1 MKKVANY
8 FCVAVIALLMVCCKT
23 TKYVPDGDQL
33 YTGAEIEFQSD
44 EKKSYLRRLRG
55 NLEKDIKP
63 RPNKKILG
71 IPLKLGIYNFL
82 GTPKKQKGARY
93 KLRRKLGEAPVL
105 YSKVNPSFSEE
116 VLKSDLYNRGFFDP
130 KITHKVILNEKKKK
144 VKVIYT
150 INPGRSY
157 RINSYNMIVSDTAMN
172 KIIAGSADKTLIK
185 KGRRYNLD
193 RLKGERARI
202 DKELKNN
209 GYYHFNPD
217 YFSFEA
223 DTNGSDATVNVK
235 LKLKPSIPDKSMLR
249 YKMKE
254 VYVFIDSISSRRN
267 EIDLSDTVHLEGVTL
282 SVGKDLR
289 ASAVVRYVYLKK
301 GDYYSRENQQLSV
314 NRLMGMD
321 LFKYVDAQIEET
333 DSARLYAFLYLSPLK
348 KKSLSAE
355 LDLVTKS
362 NNFAGPGVILS
373 YLNRNLFKGAEHLT
387 INLHGSVE
395 TQFNGEFKGLY
406 TYEIG
411 PSVKLTVPHFILPF
425 RVKASSYFTPQT
437 IFTADYNF
445 TRRVNYFDLTSLR
458 FGFGYSWK
466 ENLAITHELMPLNI
480 NFFRIRNVSDYF
492 MSFLESNEGLRRK
505 YEDQLIAGITY
516 SYTYNEQV
524 YPDRKNQFYINATV
538 DIAGNTLA
546 LMSDAIG
553 EERNANNTQTFLGI
567 AYSQY
572 GKFGVDI
579 RNYLKLTRKTQFA
592 AHMVVGVGIPYGNS
606 EALPFIKSY
615 FSGGA
620 SSIRAFPVNS
630 LGPGTY
636 RLPDSLQNA
645 FFFQQGGD
653 IKLEWSA
660 EYRFPIISVIKGALF
675 ADIGNTWL
683 YPTNHTI
690 PNAQFNL
697 ANVPKELAAGIGF
710 GIRADL
716 SFFIIRL
723 DLATPV
729 RKPWL
734 PEGERWV
741 LDDIYIGKKDWRRD
755 NLMLNIA
762 IGYPF

>member
-1 MKKVANY
+1 MKAVNY
-8 FCVAVIALLMVCCKT
+8 FYIIAIALLVFSCKA
-23 TKYVPDGDQL
+23 TKYVPEGDHL
-33 YTGAEIEFQSD
+33 YMGAEIKFQST
-44 EKKSYLRRLRG
+44 EKKSYLRRLRS

-63 RPNKKILG
+63 APNKRILG

-82 GTPKKQKGARY
+82 GTPKKEKGMKY

-105 YSKVNPSFSEE
+105 YSKVNPPFSVE
-116 VLKSDLYNRGFFDP
+116 VLQSDLYNRGFFDP
-130 KITHKVILNEKKKK
+130 KVTHSVTIDEKKKK

-150 INPGRSY
+150 INTGRSY
-157 RINSYNMIVSDTAMN
+157 RINEYKMTVPDTAMN
-172 KIIAGSADKTLIK
+172 KIIAEASDKTLIK
-185 KGRRYNLD
+185 KGKRYNLE
-193 RLKGERARI
+193 RLKSERARL
-202 DKELKNN
+202 DKTLKNN
-209 GYYHFNPD
+209 GYYHFNAD

-223 DTNGSDATVNVK
+223 DTTGSDATVNVK
-235 LKLKPSIPDKSMLR
+235 LKLKPAVPEKAMLR
-249 YKMKE
+249 YRMKE

-267 EIDLSDTVHLEGVTL
+267 DIDLSDTVHLEGVTL
-282 SVGKDLR
+282 SVGQDLR

-301 GDYYSRENQQLSV
+301 DDYYSRENQQLSV

-333 DSARLYAFLYLSPLK
+333 DSAKLYAFLYLSPLK

-362 NNFAGPGVILS
+362 NNFSGPGVILS
-373 YLNRNLFKGAEHLT
+373 FLNRNVFKGAEHLT

-425 RVKASSYFTPQT
+425 RVKASSLFTPQT

-466 ENLAITHELMPLNI
+466 ESLAKTHELMPLNI

-492 MSFLESNEGLRRK
+492 MSFIETNEGLRRK

-524 YPDRKNQFYINATV
+524 YPEKKNQFYINFSA
-538 DIAGNTLA
+538 DIAGNTVA
-546 LMSDAIG
+546 LISDAIG
-553 EERNANNTQTFLGI
+553 EERSAAGTQTFLGI

-572 GKFGVDI
+572 GKVGIDI

-592 AHMVVGVGIPYGNS
+592 AHMIVGVGIPYGNS

-660 EYRFPIISVIKGALF
+660 EYRFPIISVLKGAFF

-683 YPTNHTI
+683 YPTDHTI
-690 PNAQFNL
+690 PNAQFKFE
-697 ANVPKELAAGIGF
+697 NVPKELAAGIGF
-710 GIRADL
+710 GLRADL

-741 LDDIYIGKKDWRRD
+741 LDDIYLGKREWRRD

>member
-1 MKKVANY
+1 MKAVNY
-8 FCVAVIALLMVCCKT
+8 FYIIAIALLVFSCKA
-23 TKYVPDGDQL
+23 TKYVPEGDHL
-33 YTGAEIEFQSD
+33 YMGAEIKFQST
-44 EKKSYLRRLRG
+44 EKKSYLRRLRS

-63 RPNKKILG
+63 APNKRILG

-82 GTPKKQKGARY
+82 GTPKKEKGMKY

-105 YSKVNPSFSEE
+105 YSKVNPPFSVE
-116 VLKSDLYNRGFFDP
+116 VLQSDLYNRGFFDP
-130 KITHKVILNEKKKK
+130 KVTHSVTIDEKKKK
-144 VKVIYT
+144 VKVTYT
-150 INPGRSY
+150 INTGRSY
-157 RINSYNMIVSDTAMN
+157 RINEYKMTVPDTAMN
-172 KIIAGSADKTLIK
+172 KIIAEASDKTLIK
-185 KGRRYNLD
+185 KGKRYNLE
-193 RLKGERARI
+193 RLKSERARL
-202 DKELKNN
+202 DKTLKNN
-209 GYYHFNPD
+209 GYYHFNAD

-223 DTNGSDATVNVK
+223 DTTGSDATVNVK
-235 LKLKPSIPDKSMLR
+235 LKLKPAVPEKAMLR
-249 YKMKE
+249 YRMKE

-267 EIDLSDTVHLEGVTL
+267 DIDLSDTVHLEGVTL
-282 SVGKDLR
+282 SVGQDLR

-301 GDYYSRENQQLSV
+301 DDYYSRENQQLSV

-333 DSARLYAFLYLSPLK
+333 DSAKLYAFLYLSPLK

-362 NNFAGPGVILS
+362 NNFSGPGVILS
-373 YLNRNLFKGAEHLT
+373 FLNRNVFKGAEHLT

-425 RVKASSYFTPQT
+425 RVKASSLFTPQT

-466 ENLAITHELMPLNI
+466 ESLAKTHELMPLNI

-492 MSFLESNEGLRRK
+492 MSFIETNEGLRRK

-524 YPDRKNQFYINATV
+524 YPEKKNQFYINFSA
-538 DIAGNTLA
+538 DIAGNTVA
-546 LMSDAIG
+546 LISDAIG
-553 EERNANNTQTFLGI
+553 EERSAAGTQTFLGI

-572 GKFGVDI
+572 GKVGIDI

-592 AHMVVGVGIPYGNS
+592 AHMIVGVGIPYGNS

-660 EYRFPIISVIKGALF
+660 EYRFPIISVLKGAFF

-683 YPTNHTI
+683 YPTDHTI
-690 PNAQFNL
+690 PNAQFKFE
-697 ANVPKELAAGIGF
+697 NVPKELAAGIGF
-710 GIRADL
+710 GLRADL

-741 LDDIYIGKKDWRRD
+741 LDDIYLGKREWRRD

>member
-1 MKKVANY
+1 MKALNY
-8 FCVAVIALLMVCCKT
+8 FYILTIALLVFSCKA
-23 TKYVPDGDQL
+23 TKYVPEGDHL
-33 YTGAEIEFQSD
+33 YIGAEIEFKSG
-44 EKKSYLRRLRG
+44 EKKSYLRRLRA

-63 RPNKKILG
+63 APNKKILG
-71 IPLKLGIYNFL
+71 MRLKLGIYNFL
-82 GTPKKQKGARY
+82 GTPKKQKGMKY

-105 YSKVNPSFSEE
+105 YSKVNPPFSVE
-116 VLKSDLYNRGFFDP
+116 VLQSDLYNRGFFDP
-130 KITHKVILNEKKKK
+130 KVTHRVITDEKKKK
-144 VKVIYT
+144 TKVIYT
-150 INPGRSY
+150 VTTGRSY
-157 RINSYNMIVSDTAMN
+157 RINEYKMTVPDTAMN
-172 KIIAGSADKTLIK
+172 RIIAGSADETLIK

-193 RLKGERARI
+193 RLKSERSRL
-202 DKELKNN
+202 DKVLKNN
-209 GYYHFNPD
+209 GYYHFNAD
-217 YFSFEA
+217 YLSFEA
-223 DTNGSDATVNVK
+223 DTIGSDAKVNVK
-235 LKLKPSIPDKSMLR
+235 LKLKPNVPSEAMIR

-282 SVGKDLR
+282 SLGKDLR

-301 GDYYSRENQQLSV
+301 GDYYSREKQQLSV

-333 DSARLYAFLYLSPLK
+333 DSAKLYAFMYLSPLK
-348 KKSLSAE
+348 RKSLSAE

-362 NNFAGPGVILS
+362 NNFTGPGVILS
-373 YLNRNLFKGAEHLT
+373 YLNRNVFKGAEHLT

-411 PSVKLTVPHFILPF
+411 PSVKLTVPHFLLPF
-425 RVKASSYFTPQT
+425 PVRASSLFTPQT

-458 FGFGYSWK
+458 FGFGYTWK
-466 ENLAITHELMPLNI
+466 ESLAKTHELMPMNI
-480 NFFRIRNVSDYF
+480 NFFNIRNVSDYF
-492 MSFLESNEGLRRK
+492 RTFLESNEGLRRK
-505 YEDQLIAGITY
+505 YEDQLIAGVTY

-524 YPDRKNQFYINATV
+524 YPDKKNQFYINFSA
-538 DIAGNTLA
+538 DIAGNTVA
-546 LMSDAIG
+546 LLSDAIG
-553 EERNANNTQTFLGI
+553 EERSATGTQTFLGI

-572 GKFGVDI
+572 GKVGIDI

-592 AHMVVGVGIPYGNS
+592 AHMIVGVGIPYGNS

-636 RLPDSLQNA
+636 HLPDSLQNA

-660 EYRFPIISVIKGALF
+660 EYRFPIISVLKGAFF

-683 YPTNHTI
+683 YPTDNTI
-690 PNAQFNL
+690 PNAQFKFE
-697 ANVPKELAAGIGF
+697 NVPKELAAGIGF
-710 GIRADL
+710 GLRADL

-741 LDDIYIGKKDWRRD
+741 LDDIYIGKREWRRD

>member
-1 MKKVANY
+1 MKAVNY
-8 FCVAVIALLMVCCKT
+8 FYIITIALLVFSCKA
-23 TKYVPDGDQL
+23 TKYVPEGDHL
-33 YTGAEIEFQSD
+33 YMGAEINFQST
-44 EKKSYLRRLRG
+44 EKKSDIRRLRN

-63 RPNKKILG
+63 RTNKRILG
-71 IPLKLGIYNFL
+71 LPLKLGIYNFL
-82 GTPKKQKGARY
+82 GTPKKQKGIKY

-105 YSKVNPSFSEE
+105 YSKVNPLFSVE
-116 VLKSDLYNRGFFDP
+116 VLQSDLYNRGFFDP
-130 KITHKVILNEKKKK
+130 KVTHSVIIDEKNKK

-150 INPGRSY
+150 IHTGRSY
-157 RINSYNMIVSDTAMN
+157 RINDYRMTVPDSAIN
-172 KIIAGSADKTLIK
+172 KIIAEFADETLIK
-185 KGRRYNLD
+185 KGKQYNLE
-193 RLKGERARI
+193 RLKSERARL
-202 DKELKNN
+202 DKTLKNN
-209 GYYHFNPD
+209 GYYHFNAD
-217 YFSFEA
+217 YFSFEV
-223 DTNGSDATVNVK
+223 DTVGSDATVNVK
-235 LKLKPSIPDKSMLR
+235 LKLKPAVPEKAMLR

-267 EIDLSDTVHLEGVTL
+267 DIDLSDTVHLEDVTL
-282 SVGKDLR
+282 SVGQDLR

-301 GDYYSRENQQLSV
+301 DDYYSRENQQLSV

-321 LFKYVDAQIEET
+321 LFKYVDAHIEET
-333 DSARLYAFLYLSPLK
+333 DSAKLYAFLYLSPLK

-362 NNFAGPGVILS
+362 NNFSGPGVILS
-373 YLNRNLFKGAEHLT
+373 FLNRNVFKGAEHLT
-387 INLHGSVE
+387 VNLHGSVE

-411 PSVKLTVPHFILPF
+411 PSVKLAVPHFILPF
-425 RVKASSYFTPQT
+425 RVKAFSLFTPQT

-466 ENLAITHELMPLNI
+466 ESLAKTHELMPLNI
-480 NFFRIRNVSDYF
+480 NLFRIRNVSDYF
-492 MSFLESNEGLRRK
+492 MSFIETNEGLRRK

-524 YPDRKNQFYINATV
+524 YPEKKNQFYINFSA
-538 DIAGNTLA
+538 DISGNTVA
-546 LMSDAIG
+546 LLSDAIG
-553 EERNANNTQTFLGI
+553 EERSANGTQTFLGI

-572 GKFGVDI
+572 GKVGIDI
-579 RNYLKLTRKTQFA
+579 RNYLKLTNKTQFA
-592 AHMVVGVGIPYGNS
+592 AHMIVGVGVPYGNS

-683 YPTNHTI
+683 YPTDHTI
-690 PNAQFNL
+690 PNAQFKIE
-697 ANVPKELAAGIGF
+697 NVPNELAAGIGF

-741 LDDIYIGKKDWRRD
+741 LDDFYLGKKDWRRD

>member
-1 MKKVANY
+1 MKAVNY
-8 FCVAVIALLMVCCKT
+8 FYIIAIALLVFSCKA
-23 TKYVPDGDQL
+23 TKYVPEGDHL
-33 YTGAEIEFQSD
+33 YMGAEIKFQST
-44 EKKSYLRRLRG
+44 EKKSYLRRLRS

-63 RPNKKILG
+63 APNKRILG

-82 GTPKKQKGARY
+82 GTPRKEKGMKY

-105 YSKVNPSFSEE
+105 YSKVNPPFSVE
-116 VLKSDLYNRGFFDP
+116 VLQSDLYNRGFFDP
-130 KITHKVILNEKKKK
+130 KVTHSVTIDEKKKK
-144 VKVIYT
+144 VKVTYT
-150 INPGRSY
+150 INTGRSY
-157 RINSYNMIVSDTAMN
+157 RINEYKMTVPDTAMN
-172 KIIAGSADKTLIK
+172 KIIAEASDKTLIK
-185 KGRRYNLD
+185 KGKRYNLE
-193 RLKGERARI
+193 RLKSERARL
-202 DKELKNN
+202 DKTLKNN
-209 GYYHFNPD
+209 GYYHFNAD

-223 DTNGSDATVNVK
+223 DTTGSDATVNVK
-235 LKLKPSIPDKSMLR
+235 LKLKPAVPEKAMLR
-249 YKMKE
+249 YRMKE

-267 EIDLSDTVHLEGVTL
+267 DIDLSDTVHLEGVTL
-282 SVGKDLR
+282 SVGQDLR

-301 GDYYSRENQQLSV
+301 DDYYSRENQQLSV

-333 DSARLYAFLYLSPLK
+333 DSAKLYAFLYLSPLK

-362 NNFAGPGVILS
+362 NNFSGPGVILS
-373 YLNRNLFKGAEHLT
+373 FLNRNVFKGAEHLT

-425 RVKASSYFTPQT
+425 RVKASSLFTPQT

-466 ENLAITHELMPLNI
+466 ESLAKTHELMPLNI

-492 MSFLESNEGLRRK
+492 MSFIETNEGLRRK

-524 YPDRKNQFYINATV
+524 YPEKKNQFYINFSA
-538 DIAGNTLA
+538 DIAGNTVA
-546 LMSDAIG
+546 LISDAIG
-553 EERNANNTQTFLGI
+553 EERSAAGTQTFLGI

-572 GKFGVDI
+572 GKVGIDI

-592 AHMVVGVGIPYGNS
+592 AHMIVGVGIPYGNS

-660 EYRFPIISVIKGALF
+660 EYRFPIISVLKGAFF

-683 YPTNHTI
+683 YPTDHTI
-690 PNAQFNL
+690 PNAQFKFE
-697 ANVPKELAAGIGF
+697 NVPKELAAGIGF
-710 GIRADL
+710 GLRADL

-741 LDDIYIGKKDWRRD
+741 LDDIYLGKREWRRD